1 MADNNEQETQALT
14 DSASRPSRKSK
25 NLYLD
30 ATVVKEATIIAEQG
44 SDRSIS
50 SMAERLLRDEIAK
63 HKGDIA

>member
-1 MADNNEQETQALT
+1 M
-14 DSASRPSRKSK
+14 DSTSRPSRKSK